1 MHLDVPWLMYL
12 PSFLVFLLYYKSG
25 ARFETLHSD
34 TTLPCVRVCL
44 SLLANSLPTCT
55 GTLILPRIEG
65 PTEVSPWH
73 ILSGDVNLAE
83 NDLAIMGNG
92 KEDYTGKDVLIL
104 VGGILCEIVKL
115 KPKMVTMVEIN
126 PMVMMD

>member
-1 MHLDVPWLMYL
+1 
-12 PSFLVFLLYYKSG
+12 
-25 ARFETLHSD
+25 
-34 TTLPCVRVCL
+34 L